1 MSTERQPLL
10 AHPPEPSTTEPP
22 GTALRSPI
30 APRPDVRNSPD
41 TALVDVHSEDDCK
54 FPENFQ

>member
-10 AHPPEPSTTEPP
+10 AHPPETSTTEPP
-22 GTALRSPI
+22 GTALRSPT
-30 APRPDVRNSPD
+30 ARPDVRNSPD

-54 FPENFQ
+54 FHENFQ